1 MKTEPTVSMY
11 YYDRERGNG
20 NDGFSHHAYSDYFTE
35 DFTGD
40 FPLGVLNDMDYF
52 PLLEKAVFKQDGAS
66 EVPLPE
72 GYLERILTK
81 KYTADDFS

>member
-1 MKTEPTVSMY
+1 MSVSTRAPNSGLAGNKT
-11 YYDRERGNG
+11 
-20 NDGFSHHAYSDYFTE
+20 
-35 DFTGD
+35 D

-66 EVPLPE
+66 EVPLPD

-81 KYTADDFS
+81 EYTADDFS